1 MSEFTCCLMMAAI
14 HMELT
19 RMFAAGQYACLESL
33 ADGLD
38 VMKDKY
44 PIDELTDAH
53 SLAVRMTTAFEDHGE
68 DKVRRAHEP
77 VHTHGRD

>member
-19 RMFAAGQYACLESL
+19 RMFAAGQYSCLESL

-44 PIDELTDAH
+44 PIDELIDAH
-53 SLAVRMTTAFEDHGE
+53 SLAVQMVDAIDDHGGE
-68 DKVRRAHEP
+68 KVRRAHGAMP
-77 VHTHGRD
+77 TV